1 MILFLTSSPCTNDV
15 PAGVNLPC
23 VLDRSNGF
31 VRRLR
36 RVFPQ
41 GGNLLIIASDP
52 EAFEGNDE
60 MTKTF
65 WDVLHHHGLHAGDV
79 ALLDARTAQDAASLV
94 AMSHIIILSG
104 GHVPTESAFFESI
117 HLRELLTDYN
127 GVVMGIS
134 AGTMNC
140 AEVVYAQPELEGESI
155 DPDYQRFIP
164 GLGLTRINVLPHYQ
178 QVKDNIL
185 DGQRLYEDITYAD
198 SHGHPFFALVDGSYI
213 YIEDGHA
220 ELFGEAYLIYNGRIR
235 PWCVRG
241 GHKPFRDM
249 A

>member
-65 WDVLHHHGLHAGDV
+65 WDVLHPRAG
-79 ALLDARTAQDAASLV
+79 R
-94 AMSHIIILSG
+94 G
-104 GHVPTESAFFESI
+104 GA
-117 HLRELLTDYN
+117 
-127 GVVMGIS
+127 
-134 AGTMNC
+134 
-140 AEVVYAQPELEGESI
+140 
-155 DPDYQRFIP
+155 
-164 GLGLTRINVLPHYQ
+164 
-178 QVKDNIL
+178 
-185 DGQRLYEDITYAD
+185 
-198 SHGHPFFALVDGSYI
+198 GHPRRFWSS
-213 YIEDGHA
+213 
-220 ELFGEAYLIYNGRIR
+220 RRCPQR
-235 PWCVRG
+235 PRG
-241 GHKPFRDM
+241 PRR
-249 A
+249 